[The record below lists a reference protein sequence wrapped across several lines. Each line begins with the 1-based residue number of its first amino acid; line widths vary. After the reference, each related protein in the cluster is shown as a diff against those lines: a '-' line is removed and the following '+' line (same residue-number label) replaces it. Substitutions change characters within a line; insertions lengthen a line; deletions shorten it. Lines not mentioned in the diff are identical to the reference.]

1 MVGLSGCSTKGSRR
15 GAHPAHALPFYL
27 GSRCGANTPAL
38 SGSLF
43 ILARVAKYAGRLHR
57 RATRM
62 IDYKKS
68 LRVIFVLSYLAAPV
82 KAGQGATTPD
92 SALEPSAADRCA
104 GLATVKPQW
113 PDPTTRILQTVWHA
127 DGSQVAMPMGPP
139 MTLPAHCELTGVMQE
154 RVGVD
159 GQHYA
164 IRFHLRLPA
173 HWNGRFF
180 FEGGGGTEG
189 ELGGAIGQVAPGA
202 VPAIAQGYAVVSQDA
217 GHDNATNSVPNRGGP
232 VAFGFDPEAR
242 ANYGGASLKSV
253 AEAAKAIIRV
263 YYGRP
268 PERSYFVGCSK
279 GGQEGMAFAERFPEE
294 FDGIVAGAPG
304 FSLPRAAIAEAWDT
318 QAFASLVRPAATES
332 FDPKLLP
339 TSFSDA
345 QFGIARD
352 AVLAACDADD
362 GLRDGITAAFESC
375 TWPRVAKE
383 LRRKICSARNNA
395 PCLSNAQIDVLG
407 RVYAGPKDSAGKA
420 LYSSW
425 PLDAGMGSEGW
436 RIWKIGPAGG
446 EFPGINVATG
456 APALAAIFTTPATAF
471 DANLKAALDY
481 ALRFDFDH
489 DAPKIYATQA
499 PFQRSAWTD
508 IAARSPHLEGFR
520 ARGGKM
526 IVPQGA
532 SDPVFSLNDTL
543 AWYREVDKLN
553 GGAAADFVRVF
564 PVPGMAHCGGGPAT
578 DQYDALTALV
588 NWVEKGSA
596 PDRIVAKA
604 GPRSPWPGRTRPL
617 CPYPGVARY
626 VGSGSIEDAANFVCR
641 R

>member
-1 MVGLSGCSTKGSRR
+1 MAQPPLRSAAPLLLFVR
-15 GAHPAHALPFYL
+15 GATLVG
-27 GSRCGANTPAL
+27 GSYDSMT
-38 SGSLF
+38 
-43 ILARVAKYAGRLHR
+43 K
-57 RATRM
+57 
-62 IDYKKS
+62 YKKF
-68 LRVIFVLSYLAAPV
+68 LPVMFVLSWLAAPAN
-82 KAGQGATTPD
+82 AGQGAGTAA
-92 SALEPSAADRCA
+92 SALESSAADRCVQ
-104 GLATVKPQW
+104 LATAKAEW
-113 PDPTTRILQTVWHA
+113 PDATTHIERSAWRA
-127 DGSQVAMPMGPP
+127 DGSQVAVPMAPP
-139 MTLPAHCELTGVMQE
+139 VTLPAHCELTAGMQE
-154 RVGVD
+154 RVGED

-164 IRFHLRLPA
+164 IHFHLRLPLR
-173 HWNGRFF
+173 WNGKFL

-189 ELGGAIGQVAPGA
+189 DLGSAIGASAPGA
-202 VPAIAQGYAVVSQDA
+202 PPAIAQGYAVVSQDS
-217 GHDNATNSVPNRGGP
+217 GHDNATNSVPTRGGN

-253 AEAAKAIIRV
+253 AEGAKAIIRI
-263 YYGRP
+263 YYGRS

-304 FSLPRAAIAEAWDT
+304 FSLPRAAVAEVWDT
-318 QAFASLVRPAATES
+318 QAFASLVRPAATKS

-383 LRRKICSARNNA
+383 LKRKICSATKSD
-395 PCLSNAQIDVLG
+395 PCLSKAQIDVLG

-425 PLDAGMGSEGW
+425 PLDAGIGSDAW
-436 RIWKIGPAGG
+436 RIWKIGPPVGG
-446 EFPGINVATG
+446 FPGINVAMG
-456 APALAAIFTTPATAF
+456 GPALAAIFTTPPTALNA
-471 DANLKAALDY
+471 DPKAALDF
-481 ALRFDFDH
+481 ALSFDFDR
-489 DAPKIYATQA
+489 DTPKIYATQA
-499 PFQRSAWTD
+499 PFERSAWTD

-520 ARGGKM
+520 AHGGKM

-553 GGAAADFVRVF
+553 GGSAADFVRVF

-578 DQYDALTALV
+578 DQFDAFGALV
-588 NWVEKGSA
+588 NWVEKGVS
-596 PDRIVAKA
+596 PDRILAKA
-604 GPRSPWPGRTRPL
+604 GPTSPWPGRTRPL
-617 CPYPGVARY
+617 CPYPEVPRY
-626 VGSGSIEDAANFVCR
+626 AGSGSIEDAANFVCR
-641 R
+641 RSIH

>member
-1 MVGLSGCSTKGSRR
+1 
-15 GAHPAHALPFYL
+15 
-27 GSRCGANTPAL
+27 
-38 SGSLF
+38 
-43 ILARVAKYAGRLHR
+43 
-57 RATRM
+57 M

-68 LRVIFVLSYLAAPV
+68 LRVIFVLSCLAAPAN
-82 KAGQGATTPD
+82 AGQSSATAD
-92 SALEPSAADRCA
+92 SASEPSAADRCA
-104 GLATVKPQW
+104 QLATVKPQW
-113 PDPTTRILQTVWHA
+113 PDSTTRILQAVWHA
-127 DGSQVAMPMGPP
+127 DGSQVTMPMRPP

-154 RVGVD
+154 RVGLD
-159 GQHYA
+159 GQRYA
-164 IRFHLRLPA
+164 IHFHLRLPVD
-173 HWNGRFF
+173 WNGKFF

-189 ELGGAIGQVAPGA
+189 DLGSAIGQVAPGMA
-202 VPAIAQGYAVVSQDA
+202 PAIAQGYAVVSQDA
-217 GHDNATNSVPNRGGP
+217 GHDNATNSVPNRGGA

-253 AEAAKAIIRV
+253 AEAAKAIIRA

-279 GGQEGMAFAERFPEE
+279 GGQEGMAFAQRFPEE

-304 FSLPRAAIAEAWDT
+304 FSLPRAAVAEAWDT
-318 QAFASLVRPAATES
+318 QAFASLVQPAGKS

-339 TSFSDA
+339 TTFSDA
-345 QFGIARD
+345 QFGIVRD

-362 GLRDGITAAFESC
+362 GLQDGITGAFESC
-375 TWPRVAKE
+375 TWPRVARE
-383 LRRKICSARNNA
+383 LRRRICSATKTDQ
-395 PCLSNAQIDVLG
+395 CLSKAQIDVLG
-407 RVYAGPKDSAGKA
+407 RVYAGPKDSAGNA
-420 LYSSW
+420 LYSNW
-425 PLDAGMGSEGW
+425 ALDAGIGSDGW
-436 RIWKIGPAGG
+436 RVWKIGPAGG
-446 EFPGINVATG
+446 NSPGVNVAMG
-456 APALAAIFTTPATAF
+456 APALAAIFTTPSTAL
-471 DANLKAALDY
+471 DADPKAALDY
-481 ALRFDFDH
+481 ALRFDFDR

-508 IAARSPHLEGFR
+508 IAARSPHLEGFH

-617 CPYPGVARY
+617 CPYPQVARY